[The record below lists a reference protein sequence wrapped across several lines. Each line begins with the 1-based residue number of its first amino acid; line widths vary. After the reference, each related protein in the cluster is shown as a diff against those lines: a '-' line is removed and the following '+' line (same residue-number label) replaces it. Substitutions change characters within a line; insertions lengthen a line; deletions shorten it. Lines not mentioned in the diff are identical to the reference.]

1 MSVLTGRSLLQNCC
15 LNSHEHMNHEEHE
28 GHEEMTSS
36 GIFARQLLVE
46 KVSFLVSPVA
56 FYNVLVLRVLRGE
69 TLFYA

>member
-1 MSVLTGRSLLQNCC
+1 
-15 LNSHEHMNHEEHE
+15 MNHEEHE